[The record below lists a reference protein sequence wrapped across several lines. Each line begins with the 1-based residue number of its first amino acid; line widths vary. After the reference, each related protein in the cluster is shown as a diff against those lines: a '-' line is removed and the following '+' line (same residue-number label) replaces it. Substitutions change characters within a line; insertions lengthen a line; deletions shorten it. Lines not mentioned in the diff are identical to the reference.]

1 MSVENYKCPGCGAPI
16 SFDPKTGGFKC
27 DYCFSSYTEEELTKY
42 MEDLK
47 AKKGGSEGSSS
58 SESKSGNN
66 GSVKQYH
73 CNNCGAEV
81 VAGETS
87 SAAFCYYCHSPVVL
101 SERLRGEFKPDKI
114 IPFKLDKKD
123 ALKCFASWVEGKK
136 YVPADFKNTSTQEKM
151 TGVYLPHWQA
161 DVVADLDYHAVGLK
175 VSSWKNGNTEYTK
188 TDKYKIERTGKIE
201 LDKFQELAFTKID
214 KNLINGISPY
224 DLENQKDF
232 SQGYLAGFFSEQYDI
247 KKEDVEPIIKGR
259 AEDYAKDLIKDSAD
273 YSGGIE
279 DEEDNT
285 SYTVKN
291 YNYVLLPS
299 WILTYLYKGKTYV
312 FAVNGQTGKSSGEL
326 PLNKSKLALVSGLI
340 SGILAALLLL
350 GGRFIW

>member
-1 MSVENYKCPGCGAPI
+1 MSVDNYKCPGCGAPI
-16 SFDPKTGGFKC
+16 SYKPSTGGFKC
-27 DYCFSSYTEEELTKY
+27 DYCFSSYTEEEITRC
-42 MEDLK
+42 MEELK
-47 AKKGGSEGSSS
+47 AKKGGSENSSF
-58 SESKSGNN
+58 EVEN

-87 SAAFCYYCHSPVVL
+87 SAVFCYYCHSPVVL
-101 SERLRGEFKPDKI
+101 SDRLRGEFKPDKI
-114 IPFKLDKKD
+114 IPFKLDKKE
-123 ALKCFASWVEGKK
+123 ALKRFASWVEGKK
-136 YVPADFKNTSTQEKM
+136 YVPADFTSTSTQEKM

-161 DVVADLDYHAVGLK
+161 DVTADVDYHAVGLK
-175 VSSWKNGNTEYTK
+175 TSSWKAGDTQYTK
-188 TDKYKIERTGKIE
+188 TDKYKIDRTGKLE
-201 LDKFQELAFTKID
+201 LNKFQELAFTKID

-224 DLENQKDF
+224 DSDEQKDF

-247 KKEDVEPIIKGR
+247 QKEDVEPIIKTR
-259 AEDYAKDLIKDSAD
+259 AEDYAKGLIQDSTD

-279 DEEDNT
+279 DEKDNT

-299 WILTYLYKGKTYV
+299 WILTYLYRGKTYV